1 MNFNTGNSNYEMK
14 PLDPKMKKKMKN
26 LGILVVVAVVLIAL
40 VYTSVFTVNEQQEAV
55 ITTFGRYT
63 RRVEAGLH
71 FILPFGIQNFE
82 RVDTNVIHSMEIGYQ
97 TLPDGR
103 TVIVPDESRMIT
115 GDLNIVNVDFF
126 LEFRIIDPFKYL
138 FASQN
143 PRHILRNIAQSRIR
157 DIISSHYVDDV
168 LTVKKPQ
175 IQAEI
180 RELIIADLEE
190 FDIGLAIVDV
200 RIQDS
205 DPADP
210 EVVRAFRAVETARQ
224 DADTFINEALAYQN
238 ANIPRAEAE
247 RHYLLQN
254 AEFLRQDRIN
264 DAIRQVAM
272 FEAMFREYERSPNIH
287 RRRMYYEAIE
297 RVLPGVRLYINTASG
312 DNSDITMLLP
322 IGDFM
327 GGGND

>member
-1 MNFNTGNSNYEMK
+1 MNFNTGSNNYEMK
-14 PLDPKMKKKMKN
+14 PIDPKMKKN
-26 LGILVVVAVVLIAL
+26 LRSIIIGVIVIVFLIA
-40 VYTSVFTVNEQQEAV
+40 VATTSIFTVDERQEAV

-63 RRVEAGLH
+63 RTVEAGLH
-71 FILPFGIQNFE
+71 FILPFGIQNYHT
-82 RVDTNVIHSMEIGYQ
+82 VDTRVIHGMEIGYQ

-103 TVIVPDESRMIT
+103 TVLVPDESRMIT

-126 LEFRIIDPFKYL
+126 LEFRIINPFKYL

-143 PRHILRNIAQSRIR
+143 PRTILRNIAQSRIR
-157 DIISSHYVDDV
+157 DIISSHDVDDV

-180 RELIIADLEE
+180 RELIIADLDE

-224 DADTFINEALAYQN
+224 DAETFINEALAYEN

-264 DAIRQVAM
+264 DALRQIAM

-287 RRRMYYEAIE
+287 RQRIYYEIIE
-297 RVLPGVRLYINTASG
+297 TVLPGVRLFINTGSG
-312 DNSDITMLLP
+312 EDNDITMLLP
-322 IGDFM
+322 LGDLM
-327 GGGND
+327 GGQ